1 MGRFYNMWYK
11 RGEEPDLSDVV
22 RVNLPP
28 GFAPTPAGYGA
39 LMSIDYAA
47 CEQTKARS
55 MASLPFSVVNH
66 RRSGSERLN
75 NHALVKLL
83 NGMPNEEMTAPALMA
98 WTVLRRD
105 TFGNAYWFIEW
116 DRGRI
121 EAIWPITAAVSHSY
135 NPAAPKGRRTTY
147 TVAAG
152 DKHVPAGTYFTDEVV
167 NISTHVT
174 KDGIR
179 GYSLAKMAAEEIGL
193 SLDLERFYRSM
204 LRNGNHH
211 LGHVELPEGNAIND
225 QKKLDALR
233 RAVDM
238 KSGVD
243 EAGRA
248 PIFGYGAKWVAD
260 QQTMKDAS
268 VIEQQKWVL
277 HQVCRACNVPP
288 WKVYDGDQTTYAGG
302 QQSSID
308 YVTDTIIPD
317 VRQIEMALVPVLR
330 ACGLPNAQ
338 AKFRTQG
345 LMRGDDAARTQYYR
359 EMGYLGAITR
369 HDVRD
374 LEDFDPIDGIDLPL
388 FPLNYGTVNPD
399 GTVNVFNA
407 SNQEKPTEPGDGSQ
421 TGIGGPSVPN
431 QE

>member
-1 MGRFYNMWYK
+1 MGRFYDMWYK

-28 GFAPTPAGYGA
+28 GFAPTLAGYGA

-66 RRSGSERLN
+66 RRSGSERLSS
-75 NHALVKLL
+75 HALVRLL

-121 EAIWPITAAVSHSY
+121 EAIWPVTAAVTHNY
-135 NPAAPKGRRTTY
+135 NPDAPNGRRTTY
-147 TVAAG
+147 TVSAG
-152 DKHVPAGTYFTDEVV
+152 DRHVPAGTYFTDEVV

-174 KDGIR
+174 KDGIK
-179 GYSLAKMAAEEIGL
+179 GYSLAKMAAEEVGL

-211 LGHVELPEGNAIND
+211 LGHVELPEGNAVND

-233 RAVDM
+233 KAVDM

-248 PIFGYGAKWVAD
+248 PIFGYGAKWVAN